1 MGIISI
7 VTTDLVH
14 LASPE
19 HDHTVRLRDGRVL
32 GYAEYGDPSGTPWFF
47 FHGGGDCRRL
57 IAPMSEAAET
67 NGVRIIAPDR
77 WGISLSDPRP
87 DAALLDWPD
96 DMREPADSL
105 GIGKFVVA
113 GGGVGAAF
121 ALACAYRMPE
131 RLTATVVTELVSPG
145 LPGYIPGVLAWVP
158 QYAPWIVA
166 QLLKLRVRSLKRSPD
181 RTWRRRVDK
190 AHGGTK
196 AFYDQSGM
204 QTFWQGMQLEAYSR
218 GTQAV
223 AQEFKLCARPWGFA
237 LNDVKAPVYLWQA
250 ANDLAA
256 ANAARIVATSLPDC
270 HATFV
275 ADADR
280 LWILSNAGEVFAA
293 VRSPATS

>member
-1 MGIISI
+1 
-7 VTTDLVH
+7 VTLDLIR

-19 HDHTVRLRDGRVL
+19 HDRTLRLRDGRIL

-57 IAPMSEAAET
+57 IAPMSGAAERT
-67 NGVRIIAPDR
+67 GVRIIAPDR

-87 DAALLDWPD
+87 NAALLDWPD
-96 DMREPADSL
+96 DVRELADSL
-105 GIGKFVVA
+105 SIGRFVVA

-121 ALACAYRMPE
+121 ALACVYKMPE
-131 RLTATVVTELVSPG
+131 QLRATVVTELVSPG
-145 LPGYIPGVLAWVP
+145 LPGYVPRALVWVP
-158 QYAPWIVA
+158 QHAPWIVA

-190 AHGGTK
+190 ALGGTR
-196 AFYDQSGM
+196 AFYEQPGM
-204 QTFWQGMQLEAYSR
+204 QTFWQGMQLEAYVR

-237 LNDVKAPVYLWQA
+237 LSDVKAAVYLWQA
-250 ANDLAA
+250 ANDLPA
-256 ANAARIVATSLPDC
+256 ANAARTVAALLPDC

-275 ADADR
+275 PGADR
-280 LWILSNAGEVFAA
+280 LWILSNADEVFAA
-293 VRSPATS
+293 ARPAAVSE